1 MKKLSLN
8 KLKNI
13 KFRININNI
22 QNSYVSYC
30 STNNLEISNILKPQ
44 IINYTLKNY
53 STNYNSNDANL
64 IEDKDNLELAR
75 NILNEINNSTS
86 LNTNKIDQALILINK
101 YPHLAPDSLITKI
114 EILLLPN
121 ILSFDIES
129 FLLVYRVFSFNNKI
143 SDTTNRLWFLLDKA
157 IIKNT
162 KEFSITEFNNI
173 LYSIS
178 IKNNKSNYFKIFN
191 ILCSNIKL
199 QLENNYFTRN
209 TNNENNS
216 NENNNNNNNS
226 NLDNNSSS
234 LLAKNEMF
242 ELFDNLN
249 NYIIKIKSK
258 SNYVTSSN
266 VLAFNYENNLNSNK
280 NNSNLELIYDLL
292 HYLFKKIFENIHFEK
307 TINNLNPSDFNKNS
321 NKKWFLLNRI
331 YKTVS
336 NSKTESISKEESI
349 SHINKV
355 VKTIY
360 LFHSLDYNFNKNE
373 LIKHFN
379 IKDNIEKIIN
389 LENEHKM
396 QILNLKSIYYLVIL
410 GFPYLENIIIK
421 NIELFTPYDLNILV
435 QLINKNKFYSE
446 QFKDDLNNKY
456 EQLLLNDISSMNI
469 TELLSYLNT
478 TVELDLNKSLLF
490 ILSNLVNNN
499 SCTLKYLDLKNLCD
513 LIYILHR
520 YIGYSY
526 NSKDKKLNDVLILI
540 LKDNLI
546 LDIIENEFFN
556 KYFLNKNQVN
566 NNTYNNADY
575 TYNLFL
581 NNSFKIDFQYFYLIL
596 FNYIDIASVLKDDII
611 IDNTAKLRTCNKKL
625 IGVFKE
631 INSVSTKENLL
642 NNYIGKI
649 INYLIKIKVNLINF
663 INEKTNKLE
672 LKFEKQ
678 AHLQ

>member
-266 VLAFNYENNLNSNK
+266 VLAFNYENNLNSN
-280 NNSNLELIYDLL
+280 
-292 HYLFKKIFENIHFEK
+292 
-307 TINNLNPSDFNKNS
+307 
-321 NKKWFLLNRI
+321 
-331 YKTVS
+331 VS
-336 NSKTESISKEESI
+336 K
-349 SHINKV
+349 
-355 VKTIY
+355 
-360 LFHSLDYNFNKNE
+360 
-373 LIKHFN
+373 
-379 IKDNIEKIIN
+379 
-389 LENEHKM
+389 
-396 QILNLKSIYYLVIL
+396 
-410 GFPYLENIIIK
+410 P
-421 NIELFTPYDLNILV
+421 
-435 QLINKNKFYSE
+435 
-446 QFKDDLNNKY
+446 
-456 EQLLLNDISSMNI
+456 
-469 TELLSYLNT
+469 
-478 TVELDLNKSLLF
+478 
-490 ILSNLVNNN
+490 
-499 SCTLKYLDLKNLCD
+499 
-513 LIYILHR
+513 
-520 YIGYSY
+520 
-526 NSKDKKLNDVLILI
+526 
-540 LKDNLI
+540 
-546 LDIIENEFFN
+546 
-556 KYFLNKNQVN
+556 
-566 NNTYNNADY
+566 
-575 TYNLFL
+575 
-581 NNSFKIDFQYFYLIL
+581 
-596 FNYIDIASVLKDDII
+596 
-611 IDNTAKLRTCNKKL
+611 
-625 IGVFKE
+625 
-631 INSVSTKENLL
+631 
-642 NNYIGKI
+642 
-649 INYLIKIKVNLINF
+649 
-663 INEKTNKLE
+663 
-672 LKFEKQ
+672 
-678 AHLQ
+678 